1 MVCGG
6 ASHNDHPHP
15 CCVGKTQLSI
25 TIIGVC
31 GEGGRLT
38 TIAPNLQ
45 ASFEKMLLSCG
56 SKAKIGPKPY
66 AQGLIFF

>member
-1 MVCGG
+1 
-6 ASHNDHPHP
+6 
-15 CCVGKTQLSI
+15 VGKTQLSI
-25 TIIGVC
+25 TIIGAC

-45 ASFEKMLLSCG
+45 ASLEKMLLSCG
-56 SKAKIGPKPY
+56 SRVKIGPKPY